1 MAFGALALG
10 GFARYLPLNKKL
22 QLPVAVV
29 FAYVGRYLMAVL
41 SGVAFF
47 GEYAPEGQSALAYS
61 LVYNITYLG
70 PDCVVCA
77 LISLIPG
84 FDRLTESLRK
94 RT

>member
-1 MAFGALALG
+1 MHYREVKFGMLIFYTATDGLDAG
-10 GFARYLPLNKKL
+10 RARCR
-22 QLPVAVV
+22 
-29 FAYVGRYLMAVL
+29 GRVPT
-41 SGVAFF
+41 
-47 GEYAPEGQSALAYS
+47 GESALAYS